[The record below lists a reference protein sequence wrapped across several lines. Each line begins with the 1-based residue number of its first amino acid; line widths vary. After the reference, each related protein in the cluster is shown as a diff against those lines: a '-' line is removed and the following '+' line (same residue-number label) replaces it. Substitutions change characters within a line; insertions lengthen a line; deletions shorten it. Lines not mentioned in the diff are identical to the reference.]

1 MVENLILAKDVAE
14 AVALASKPGAAY
26 LAGGT
31 EINRLNS
38 SVEASSL
45 VALNRVSELNF
56 IKKEGS
62 FVEFGAMCTFQQIVD
77 AKETPEY
84 FKTACL
90 YMASRTKRNMA
101 TIGGNIALCRDDSYL
116 WPTLLACDA
125 SFKLVAAAGGAAAAD
140 GVDVAA
146 GADGGAD
153 GEKSFVSS
161 DFYLENHE
169 ELAGQLIY
177 SVVIPCSVNIASKR
191 YSNTAQS
198 HAVLTMSAAN
208 GPNGLKIAVALKKAG
223 IFTLPVLARL
233 ISEGA
238 SDEEVQARV
247 KACDGLKLEDD
258 LLFGS
263 AAYRKYLIA
272 ITAYDL
278 SQKVL
283 GGAK

>member
-125 SFKLVAAAGGAAAAD
+125 SLNLV
-140 GVDVAA
+140 
-146 GADGGAD
+146 GAD

-169 ELAGQLIY
+169 ELAGQLIS

-198 HAVLTMSAAN
+198 HAVLTMSASN

-223 IFTLPVLARL
+223 IFVLPVMARL
-233 ISEGA
+233 ISDGA

-263 AAYRKYLIA
+263 AAYRKYLLA

>member
-56 IKKEGS
+56 IKKEGP

-101 TIGGNIALCRDDSYL
+101 TIGGNIALFRDDSYL

-125 SFKLVAAAGGAAAAD
+125 SLKLVAAAGACCGCEAAG
-140 GVDVAA
+140 GVDAA
-146 GADGGAD
+146 T

-177 SVVIPCSVNIASKR
+177 SVLIPSCVNIASKR

-198 HAVLTMSAAN
+198 HAVLTMSASN

-233 ISEGA
+233 ISDGA
-238 SDEEVQARV
+238 SDEEVQAKV

-263 AAYRKYLIA
+263 AAYRKYLLA

>member
-14 AVALASKPGAAY
+14 AVALASESGAVF

-45 VALNRVSELNF
+45 VALNKVQELNF
-56 IKKEGS
+56 IKEEDS
-62 FVEFGAMCTFQQIVD
+62 FVEFGAMCTFQQIID

-84 FKTACL
+84 FKKACL
-90 YMASRTKRNMA
+90 FMASRTKRNMA

-125 SFKLVAAAGGAAAAD
+125 SLNLVAVD
-140 GVDVAA
+140 GQM
-146 GADGGAD
+146 
-153 GEKSFVSS
+153 SFVGV

-169 ELAGQLIY
+169 DLKDELIY
-177 SVVIPCSVNIASKR
+177 SVVIPSCANIASKR

-198 HAVLTMSAAN
+198 HAVLTMSASN
-208 GPNGLKIAVALKKAG
+208 GSNGLKIAVALKKAG
-223 IFTLPVLARL
+223 IFTLPVIAKA
-233 ISEGA
+233 ISDGA
-238 SDEEVQARV
+238 SDEEIQAQV

-263 AAYRKYLIA
+263 ATYRKYLLA
-272 ITAYDL
+272 VTAYDL
-278 SQKVL
+278 AHEVL
-283 GGAK
+283 DCNVQGCATQGGSK

>member
-14 AVALASKPGAAY
+14 AVSLTSKPGAAY

-38 SVEASSL
+38 SVDASSL
-45 VALNRVSELNF
+45 VALNSVHELNF

-62 FVEFGAMCTFQQIVD
+62 FVEFGSMCTFQELVD

-84 FKTACL
+84 FRTACL
-90 YMASRTKRNMA
+90 FMASRTKRNMA

-116 WPTLLACDA
+116 WPTILACDA
-125 SFKLVAAAGGAAAAD
+125 SFNLIAT
-140 GVDVAA
+140 
-146 GADGGAD
+146 D
-153 GEKSFVSS
+153 GEKSFVGA

-177 SVVIPCSVNIASKR
+177 SVVIPSCANIASKR

-198 HAVLTMSAAN
+198 HAVLTMSASN
-208 GPNGLKIAVALKKAG
+208 GSNGLKIAVALKKAG
-223 IFTLPVLARL
+223 IFTLPVIAKS
-233 ISEGA
+233 ISDGA
-238 SDEEVQARV
+238 SDEDIQAQV

-263 AAYRKYLIA
+263 AAYRKYLLA

>member
-14 AVALASKPGAAY
+14 AVALASKPDAAY

-90 YMASRTKRNMA
+90 YMASRTKRNMS

-125 SFKLVAAAGGAAAAD
+125 SFKLVAVAGAD
-140 GVDVAA
+140 GDAAA
-146 GADGGAD
+146 GADGGAG
-153 GEKSFVSS
+153 GEKSFVGA

-191 YSNTAQS
+191 YSNTSQS

-223 IFTLPVLARL
+223 LFTLPVLARL
-233 ISEGA
+233 ISDGA